1 MKEES
6 IKISREIR
14 KMTQEEFIKYTERMN
29 KNIASLLKGNEEEL
43 AFYSQLVISFNRICD
58 EKCKMEDKINKAI
71 EYINDNLT
79 ISSILD
85 GEKYY
90 TINNYSFDYKE
101 LLDILKVKE

>member
-43 AFYSQLVISFNRICD
+43 AFYSQLVESFNNVC
-58 EKCKMEDKINKAI
+58 EKNDRLEKKINGLINEIEPLYSDDCAI
-71 EYINDNLT
+71 FP
-79 ISSILD
+79 ISTFFK
-85 GEKYY
+85 EKLL
-90 TINNYSFDYKE
+90 NELKE
-101 LLDILKVKE
+101 K